1 MKKNVLPAILTLA
14 SLLVPLE
21 TSATNFSKLYVFGDS
36 LSDPGNVYKVT
47 TDAQPYEPILG
58 TEIPI
63 TPGIPPYFKGRF
75 SNGPVW
81 ADYFSNNLG
90 ISLTPSSELSVL
102 SPQVSIPSSISVVDD
117 RPVVSPFYQGKT
129 ASNSV
134 NFAYGGAQTGSTAA
148 GDLGN
153 FLPGVTTQVNGFTN
167 DLNGKSS
174 DSNGLY
180 VIWAGANDYQSSPVI
195 DPSQSV
201 GNIENSIVSLYNSGA
216 RNFVIP
222 NLPDLGKTSR
232 ALSLG
237 QEVSTNLTN
246 LSDTHNLLLAEDLSN
261 LSQSQAD
268 INIIPVDTNSLF
280 DEILANPTKFGF
292 TNITES
298 CVNEATGT
306 VGKFFAR
313 GGAVKLILPDPNKD
327 DVMTI
332 TRERYPEYS
341 IAQLKDKINWTVSAF
356 ESAKAFSNCKSANL
370 EIYYFPHTLNY
381 FAMRLDSDR
390 VLVSYYEQFRERRVD
405 SSGILINL
413 KADKNLKQYWDKEYA
428 GFYQKSTK
436 S

>member
-180 VIWAGANDYQSSPVI
+180 VIWAGANDYQSSPII
-195 DPSQSV
+195 DPNQSV
-201 GNIENSIVSLYNSGA
+201 GNIESSIVSLYNSGA

-306 VGKFFAR
+306 VCSNPDEYLFWDGIHPTSATHRIVSDYVFS
-313 GGAVKLILPDPNKD
+313 KLNTQPVLAAEERSIPEPTSILPPSILAIFLFFKGRRQR
-327 DVMTI
+327 T
-332 TRERYPEYS
+332 TR
-341 IAQLKDKINWTVSAF
+341 
-356 ESAKAFSNCKSANL
+356 
-370 EIYYFPHTLNY
+370 
-381 FAMRLDSDR
+381 
-390 VLVSYYEQFRERRVD
+390 
-405 SSGILINL
+405 INL